1 MISDYN
7 NKTTKLSQSVMD
19 RILEENKWVKPVH
32 EQKINTSKYFKVTSS
47 IILILILLGITVSF
61 IFINP
66 TSNNYEIVSTN
77 ENVLSTVKPT
87 DYAKI
92 FSNLEYFVVNNSMI
106 SQIGE
111 PNIYIPK
118 QKEKDDIQLFW
129 MLSIFSISIITL
141 FLNWITRSDNNSDH
155 T

>member
-1 MISDYN
+1 M
-7 NKTTKLSQSVMD
+7 
-19 RILEENKWVKPVH
+19 
-32 EQKINTSKYFKVTSS
+32 
-47 IILILILLGITVSF
+47 LGITVSF

-66 TSNNYEIVSTN
+66 TSSNFKTDIIN
-77 ENVLSTVKPT
+77 ENILSTVKPT

-92 FSNLEYFVVNNSMI
+92 FSNLEFFVVNHSMV
-106 SQIGE
+106 SHTGE
-111 PNIYIPK
+111 PNIYIPN

-141 FLNWITRSDNNSDH
+141 FLSWITRKDDSPGH